1 MLGVRAAGAVM
12 MSALLL
18 TACSGG
24 DEEPPAEPSTTA
36 TTQSPSPTASAT
48 PTPTPSPTTSVPAD
62 APASC
67 AKLGLE
73 PRADVQ
79 GRRLA
84 ACVADGLEKAGSGVQ
99 ELRGEDLQGTLR
111 FTWGD
116 EVAYAGEVRSSDG
129 ALGLVV
135 VPPTT
140 WVDLDGAWTK
150 ADPNGSPDEVVA
162 ADVGGLYAQAAD
174 PGAAVDLLSGSR
186 SWSVGRNPEPVKRPD
201 GSRVTAWRLESSPF
215 SADGAQ
221 VSDAVVWLDESLA
234 PVAMQATVT
243 ADGTTST
250 TTRHF
255 VDLGE
260 PQQVRAPR

>member
-18 TACSGG
+18 AACSGG
-24 DEEPPAEPSTTA
+24 DDEPSAEPTA
-36 TTQSPSPTASAT
+36 TTASPSPSATKAT
-48 PTPTPSPTTSVPAD
+48 PTPTPSPTASAPAG

-67 AKLGLE
+67 ARLGVE
-73 PRADVQ
+73 ARADVR
-79 GRRLA
+79 GRGLA

-99 ELRGEDLQGTLR
+99 ELRGEDLEGTLR

-116 EVAYAGEVRSSDG
+116 EVAYAGEVRSSDLT
-129 ALGLVV
+129 LGLVV

-140 WVDLDGAWTK
+140 WVDLDGAWAK
-150 ADPNGSPDEVVA
+150 ADPQGSPEEVVA
-162 ADVGGLYAQAAD
+162 ADVGGLYAQTAD
-174 PGAAVDLLSGSR
+174 PGAAVDLLEGSR
-186 SWSVGRNPEPVKRPD
+186 SWTVGRKPERVERPD
-201 GSRVTAWRLESSPF
+201 GSSATAWRLESAPF
-215 SADGAQ
+215 TADGAQ
-221 VSDAVVWLDESLA
+221 VSDAVVWMDEALA

-250 TTRHF
+250 ATRYF

-260 PQQVRAPR
+260 PQQVQAPR